1 MFHNRSL
8 NNKIN
13 RLHDRRLRIINNHK
27 HSNFEERL
35 VKNNSVSM
43 HHYNIH
49 TLANEMHKVANDMS
63 AEIKNEIFKLREN
76 AHYNLRHISQLL
88 VDPIHSLFNGSE
100 SASYLGPKIWE
111 QVPFEIKNINS
122 LIGFEKIN

>member
-13 RLHDRRLRIINNHK
+13 RLHDRRLRITYNYK
-27 HSNFEERL
+27 HSNFEELL

-63 AEIKNEIFKLREN
+63 AEIRNEIFKLREN
-76 AHYNLRHISQLL
+76 AHYNLRYISQLL
-88 VDPIHSLFNGSE
+88 VDPIHSVFNGSE
-100 SASYLGPKIWE
+100 SASYLGPKI
-111 QVPFEIKNINS
+111 
-122 LIGFEKIN
+122 

>member
-13 RLHDRRLRIINNHK
+13 RLHDRRLRITYNYK
-27 HSNFEERL
+27 HSNFEELL

-43 HHYNIH
+43 HHYNVH
-49 TLANEMHKVANDMS
+49 TLVTEMHKVANDMS
-63 AEIKNEIFKLREN
+63 PEIRNEIFKLREN
-76 AHYNLRHISQLL
+76 AHYNLRYISQLL
-88 VDPIHSLFNGSE
+88 VDPIHSVFNGSE

-111 QVPFEIKNINS
+111 QVSFEIKNINS
-122 LIGFEKIN
+122 LIGFEKRN